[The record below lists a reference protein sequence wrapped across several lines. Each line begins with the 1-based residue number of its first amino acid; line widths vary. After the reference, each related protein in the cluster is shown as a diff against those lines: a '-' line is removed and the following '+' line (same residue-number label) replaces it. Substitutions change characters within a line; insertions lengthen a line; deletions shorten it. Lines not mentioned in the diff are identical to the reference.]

1 MVDRLSSS
9 LRMTVTVE
17 IAMEVTGPY
26 RELGT
31 ARVVIP
37 NDGLVDLGA
46 LAERLA
52 EALIVTRDQKA
63 GRS

>member
-17 IAMEVTGPY
+17 IAMEFTGPFH
-26 RELGT
+26 ELGT
-31 ARVVIP
+31 VRVVIP
-37 NDGLVDLGA
+37 NNGLVDLGA

-52 EALIVTRDQKA
+52 DTLIVTRDQKVV
-63 GRS
+63 RS